1 MAEAVAVCCWVLL
14 LSGSLFCVVGGI
26 GLLRLPDF
34 FTRAHGAGITDTL
47 GTALLIAGMAV
58 YHEGGLLLQYLD
70 GAIAAG
76 ELFRGSLVTFKLILI
91 LLILWLSSPTATHA
105 IAKAARLSGLEPLTD
120 GAGDRSP

>member
-1 MAEAVAVCCWVLL
+1 
-14 LSGSLFCVVGGI
+14 
-26 GLLRLPDF
+26 
-34 FTRAHGAGITDTL
+34 
-47 GTALLIAGMAV
+47 MAV

-105 IAKAARLSGLEPLTD
+105 IAKAARLSGLEPLAG
-120 GAGDRSP
+120 GAGGKSP